1 MRNVA
6 LSLRKRRQ
14 KRHARHTSYFWVSLS
29 LRCIFLSSSRDN
41 FAARIFASIFAT
53 CNEWALLHWK
63 DQTWILNRN
72 FYFLIC
78 FFASRYFALRI
89 LQLPLSCIRHT
100 GPGQSRGEFQLCFNV
115 NVKLFLYFNS
125 TLSIFFSPRISL
137 FTVHSAFDLCRRE
150 TQDSN
155 RYWSAVDCHL
165 ELHVSNNHCVDSNHS
180 LFSFDSL
187 EFRFWLKMEWFAG
200 IVWRCSFFPWTFV
213 WSEGLDD
220 GCAITFKAE
229 HGS

>member
-89 LQLPLSCIRHT
+89 LQLPLSCIQHT
-100 GPGQSRGEFQLCFNV
+100 GPGHSRGEFQLCFNV

-125 TLSIFFSPRISL
+125 TLLIFFSL
-137 FTVHSAFDLCRRE
+137 VF
-150 TQDSN
+150 
-155 RYWSAVDCHL
+155 
-165 ELHVSNNHCVDSNHS
+165 
-180 LFSFDSL
+180 LFSPSIRPLICADEKYRVQIGIDRPSIVIWNFML
-187 EFRFWLKMEWFAG
+187 VIIIVLIPTIRFSPLIRWNFVSGFLSVLKMESFAG
-200 IVWRCSFFPWTFV
+200 IVWRFFPSFV
-213 WSEGLDD
+213 WSEGSNDNV
-220 GCAITFKAE
+220 AQ
-229 HGS
+229 